1 MRESSTH
8 RPLWDRLGVPR
19 AVVILGLVSLFADV
33 SSEMVYPLLPLFLT
47 TTLGAPALAVG
58 LIEGV
63 AEGTASFLK
72 LVSGRASDR
81 IGRRRPFVVWGYG
94 LSATAKPLLAA
105 AFAWPAVL
113 GVRFV
118 DRFGKGLRT
127 APRDALL
134 AETTPPDLRGRAF
147 GFHRA
152 MDTMGAV
159 LGPLLALAL
168 VWLLDERYRIVFLIA
183 FVPGAISVYL
193 MRHVAEPKAAATPSS
208 PAGVKGDATLGG
220 WRDLG
225 RPYYA
230 LLAVTLLFAF
240 GNSSDV
246 FLLLRAK
253 DLGLGASAVVLAY
266 VTFNVSYA
274 LLATPA
280 GSLSDRIGRRNVIV
294 AGYALFAAVY
304 LAFGLA
310 SGSAALWA
318 LFPLYG
324 LFMAMTEG
332 VGRAYVVD
340 FAPPDRHGTALGLY
354 HAGAGIAT
362 LLASLTAGALW
373 DAVDPAAPFVFGG
386 GTALLAAALMLAVLP
401 RHNHPRTA

>member
-1 MRESSTH
+1 MREPSGH
-8 RPLWDRLGVPR
+8 RPLWNRLGVPR
-19 AVVILGLVSLFADV
+19 TVAILGLVSLFADV

-63 AEGTASFLK
+63 AEGTASLLK
-72 LVSGRASDR
+72 LVSGRVSDR

-134 AETTPPDLRGRAF
+134 AETTPPDRRGRAF

-152 MDTMGAV
+152 MDTAGAV

-168 VWLLDERYRIVFLIA
+168 VWLLDERYRMVFLIA

-193 MRHVAEPKAAATPSS
+193 MRYVVEPKAAA
-208 PAGVKGDATLGG
+208 ARIGDATLGG
-220 WRDLG
+220 WRDLP

-310 SGSAALWA
+310 GGSAVLWV

-401 RHNHPRTA
+401 PHNHPRTA